1 MLVTAPRFY
10 SAKIWQEGKRGP
22 PPIFASIGVRHPF
35 QIQLDIETLPSLFDL
50 IGQEIE
56 HFDAGNTVIAVAQ
69 IPKVSQAWQ
78 ELQRR
83 MHSSVARLEPR
94 GLSMLAYALARMKGF
109 EDPVL
114 LTAVLDR
121 SVTKMP
127 DFGPTDAAKLAWV
140 LAKLQIRER
149 SDLWVALSKEAARKI
164 CDSGRFIDI
173 SMTAWAFAKAGQ
185 AERILFGQLAS
196 AALQCND
203 LPPHTIANLC
213 WAFAK
218 SKNSNKDL
226 FDMLAKRSIE
236 AHRSFDRQSVSNLVW
251 AFATLDVCHEELFAV
266 FANYT
271 IDSGLWRQFSPQM
284 ASNMLW
290 AYGKVGIAHM
300 RLFDTFAEAWF
311 GTAVFASERLV
322 WNLANSAWAYATT
335 QLPSQQVFD
344 VLTKRACGR
353 LSTFRLDE
361 LCGIMWAYVRA
372 KPESVAFSHIFEES
386 VQLLLPR
393 VQSLDSQSVAN
404 VIWILATCQQ
414 LRQQAVPQ
422 ARELVDSLMVALLD
436 LRIRLDS
443 EGAAQVVW
451 SLWRMGRFHDAW
463 ILFVRTLSDGRHP
476 EHGKTGYTKKH
487 AVDGRQHWR
496 YYQTLLMETEK
507 RGDVQKQGTELG
519 QRQVFLWK
527 QMAADFFSR
536 NLRTACLNC
545 AVMAYLN
552 GGDQDGAREM
562 LRQMVRTKLFNQ
574 VTGSL
579 AARMGIRNL
588 EAVLVRGGLQELKKC
603 LESSSSCYAVVNP
616 PDDAEQFSVQEGTL
630 LVPLEVYE
638 LLGGGQAS
646 IEMVELEEA
655 KMVKLGGVRDEEPGW
670 LRWQAG

>member
-1 MLVTAPRFY
+1 MTSFY

-35 QIQLDIETLPSLFDL
+35 QIQLDIALREQETLPSLFDL

-69 IPKVSQAWQ
+69 IPKVSQDQSLEVFRENRAWQ

-236 AHRSFDRQSVSNLVW
+236 AHRSFDRQS
-251 AFATLDVCHEELFAV
+251 
-266 FANYT
+266 
-271 IDSGLWRQFSPQM
+271 
-284 ASNMLW
+284 
-290 AYGKVGIAHM
+290 
-300 RLFDTFAEAWF
+300 
-311 GTAVFASERLV
+311 
-322 WNLANSAWAYATT
+322 
-335 QLPSQQVFD
+335 
-344 VLTKRACGR
+344 
-353 LSTFRLDE
+353 
-361 LCGIMWAYVRA
+361 
-372 KPESVAFSHIFEES
+372 
-386 VQLLLPR
+386 
-393 VQSLDSQSVAN
+393 
-404 VIWILATCQQ
+404 
-414 LRQQAVPQ
+414 
-422 ARELVDSLMVALLD
+422 
-436 LRIRLDS
+436 
-443 EGAAQVVW
+443 
-451 SLWRMGRFHDAW
+451 
-463 ILFVRTLSDGRHP
+463 
-476 EHGKTGYTKKH
+476 
-487 AVDGRQHWR
+487 
-496 YYQTLLMETEK
+496 
-507 RGDVQKQGTELG
+507 
-519 QRQVFLWK
+519 
-527 QMAADFFSR
+527 
-536 NLRTACLNC
+536 
-545 AVMAYLN
+545 
-552 GGDQDGAREM
+552 
-562 LRQMVRTKLFNQ
+562 
-574 VTGSL
+574 
-579 AARMGIRNL
+579 
-588 EAVLVRGGLQELKKC
+588 
-603 LESSSSCYAVVNP
+603 
-616 PDDAEQFSVQEGTL
+616 
-630 LVPLEVYE
+630 
-638 LLGGGQAS
+638 
-646 IEMVELEEA
+646 
-655 KMVKLGGVRDEEPGW
+655 
-670 LRWQAG
+670 